1 MPFSLGKCWMRGTT
15 AALIEAN
22 GRINPELNVTLL
34 DDQAAVPGVTGKIA
48 AAVEF
53 LRDNEEQHR

>member
-1 MPFSLGKCWMRGTT
+1 MRGTT